1 MALKKA
7 KTEEVTPEVIEE
19 NITEDEAEALYK
31 QENVTLASTE
41 KIALANELLAHQFNI
56 DETFHVTKVD
66 DTGKSLTMGFANLD
80 YEVTIKI
87 KDTEEVG
94 IIPDNYIAD

>member
-7 KTEEVTPEVIEE
+7 KTEEITSEVISE
-19 NITEDEAEALYK
+19 NITTNEAESISE
-31 QENVTLASTE
+31 QETVTLASTE

-66 DTGKSLTMGFANLD
+66 DKGKSLTMGFANLD

-94 IIPDNYIAD
+94 IIPDSYVD